1 MEQREFRIGDR
12 QVNRG
17 ELFERGALA
26 ILSMCSFALPILDIS
41 TSGATDDVFLY
52 DFQLIG
58 GAAYLLSLAYAAGL
72 FGMFA
77 HAMRHHMRFIDL
89 AGVVVTIVAISRA
102 IYLIVQNAVPSDDQ
116 LSDATVAVTSI
127 HLSYGSL
134 PLLLLLAGGLWQLN
148 KSWRH

>member
-1 MEQREFRIGDR
+1 
-12 QVNRG
+12 
-17 ELFERGALA
+17 
-26 ILSMCSFALPILDIS
+26 
-41 TSGATDDVFLY
+41 
-52 DFQLIG
+52 
-58 GAAYLLSLAYAAGL
+58 
-72 FGMFA
+72 
-77 HAMRHHMRFIDL
+77 MRHHMRFIDL

-134 PLLLLLAGGLWQLN
+134 PLLLLLLGGLWQLN